1 MHTFCGTPEYL
12 APEVLNGK
20 PYSPSVDWW
29 GLGVVLYEML
39 YGLVSAAE
47 NASLFPPHHLKH
59 YQLLGLFLL
68 HPIASIF
75 QPKQGRDVWEYPPR
89 PPAAARWSDP
99 GCPVTLARTVGK
111 TCLQALGRE
120 PWPCECVVRSD
131 TYQMQENPEGLIS
144 VCVCV
149 CSGRA
154 TGTFLFRAHRLGWPP
169 GPEAQTPVH
178 PQRGRNDSDPIAD
191 CCASVCSCVA
201 PLQTGPC
208 DVSYIDPEF
217 TLQPVPDSV
226 NERCRAGPVSEAFPG
241 FSFVN
246 PAEYVV
252 SWDCVCFS

>member
-1 MHTFCGTPEYL
+1 MASCIPFVGLLSTSLRRYWMANHTVHQWTGGVWGWCCMRCCMGWWVRLKMPPPPSPE
-12 APEVLNGK
+12 AF
-20 PYSPSVDWW
+20 STF
-29 GLGVVLYEML
+29 
-39 YGLVSAAE
+39 GLVSAASH
-47 NASLFPPHHLKH
+47 SLHFSAKARQRCLRISSTPPCGCTVERPRLPGHSCGDCWK
-59 YQLLGLFLL
+59 
-68 HPIASIF
+68 
-75 QPKQGRDVWEYPPR
+75 DVSPSAWEG
-89 PPAAARWSDP
+89 A
-99 GCPVTLARTVGK
+99 VTLWVCGK
-111 TCLQALGRE
+111 ERCISNAGE
-120 PWPCECVVRSD
+120 PRGADFS
-131 TYQMQENPEGLIS
+131 
-144 VCVCV
+144 VCV

-178 PQRGRNDSDPIAD
+178 PQRGRNDSDPNAD

-201 PLQTGPC
+201 LLQTGPC